1 LLEELVIKDFALIDS
16 VSLEFRKGFT
26 VLTGETGAGKS
37 ILIGALSFLLGGKS
51 DIDSIRAGA
60 QEASVSGIFTPGEAD
75 SQARAWL
82 SERGIVPEDD
92 RVRLRRVARI
102 NGKNGA
108 WIESAPV
115 TRTELAEFA
124 SFLVD
129 IHGQRDHESLLRPG
143 EHRKALDA
151 FAGITDEVARFTS
164 DYSALVEKRKEL
176 DALNAADARREEK
189 IEMLTYAADEIAQA
203 KLSPNEEEELKR
215 EETRL
220 NQFEKLYSSIDE
232 ALGIDILSP
241 LKKINSLVARA
252 ADLDGALSETAKRCD
267 SAFYELSDITDELR
281 AYGRELVFDPERLN
295 QIEERLTLIFR
306 LKKKYAGGGAAGT
319 VADVLEY
326 AENAQKELD
335 MLADSDAA
343 REALQKT
350 IAEMERALY
359 ANAKSLS
366 QKRKAAANDM
376 SIQIQKALA
385 ALGMKE
391 SRFTASIT
399 EKETSPAAGQDAD
412 FIQKCGPYGIDNVE
426 FLLSANPGVP
436 EKPLA
441 KIASGGELSRVML
454 ALKTVFAG
462 GDSRDTLVFDEI
474 DTGIGGEVSV
484 AVGAHMKRLAH
495 AKQILCITHLASIAV
510 YADTQMKIEKT
521 VAQNRTNTSVSEV
534 TGERRIAE
542 IGRMLS
548 GDAASEQ
555 SLDHARAMLQRY
567 GGISEWQ
574 K

>member
-60 QEASVSGIFTPGEAD
+60 AEASVSGVFSPPAPD

-82 SERGIVPEDD
+82 SEHGIVPEDG
-92 RVRLRRVARI
+92 RVRLRRVARA

-115 TRTELAEFA
+115 TRAELAEFA

-129 IHGQRDHESLLRPG
+129 IHGQRDHESLLRLG
-143 EHRKALDA
+143 EHRKALDS
-151 FAGITDEVARFTS
+151 FAGISGEVARFTA

-176 DALNAADARREEK
+176 DALEAADARRGER
-189 IEMLTYAADEIAQA
+189 IEMLSYATEEIAQA
-203 KLSPNEEEELKR
+203 KLSPNEEDELKR

-220 NQFEKLYSSIDE
+220 NQYEKLYSGVEE

-241 LKKINSLVARA
+241 LKKINSLVAHA
-252 ADLDGALSETAKRCD
+252 SDLDDALSETAKRCD

-281 AYGRELVFDPERLN
+281 AYSRGLVFDPERLDG
-295 QIEERLTLIFR
+295 IEERLALIFR
-306 LKKKYAGGGAAGT
+306 LKKKYAAGGT
-319 VADVLEY
+319 VADVLAY
-326 AENAQKELD
+326 AQNAQKELD
-335 MLADSDAA
+335 AIADSDAT
-343 REALQKT
+343 RDALKKT
-350 IAEMERALY
+350 IAGMERALY

-366 QKRKAAANDM
+366 QKRKAAAHDM
-376 SIQIQKALA
+376 SARIQTALA

-399 EKETSPAAGQDAD
+399 EKESSPAPEKDGDENHGAD

-462 GDSRDTLVFDEI
+462 GDSRGTLVFDEI

-484 AVGAHMKRLAH
+484 AVGAHMKRLAD

-521 VAQNRTNTSVSEV
+521 VSQNRTNTAVSEV
-534 TGERRIAE
+534 TGERRAAE
-542 IGRMLS
+542 IARMLS
-548 GDAASEQ
+548 GDAAIEQ
-555 SLDHARAMLQRY
+555 SLDHARAMLRKY
-567 GGISEWQ
+567 GGIS
-574 K
+574 